1 MYTANIICT
10 PRKVRL
16 EATAKF
22 YIILAHLDF
31 IENTCREKSRMQLS
45 NKWYSSADFWRA
57 KGNSIYKAEEHL
69 GAKGRRKHKYRL
81 MQKEE
86 ENDTSSSVRNENP
99 EYLWDWKN

>member
-10 PRKVRL
+10 QREVRL
-16 EATAKF
+16 EAMGKF

-31 IENTCREKSRMQLS
+31 IENTCREKSCMQLS

-69 GAKGRRKHKYRL
+69 GAKMRKRGG
-81 MQKEE
+81 
-86 ENDTSSSVRNENP
+86 ENINMD
-99 EYLWDWKN
+99 